1 MNTFFREDI
10 PDSVGDTFLIET
22 NCPYQVLLC
31 ATATFPNYSLM
42 RNLDY
47 SLSNEPKFKFLL
59 LLEAEIS
66 KLQNWSNRWQNVQY
80 GFFDIP

>member
-1 MNTFFREDI
+1 MAI
-10 PDSVGDTFLIET
+10 LLLIYLPMRAA
-22 NCPYQVLLC
+22 NIVAAVAAAAAAA

-47 SLSNEPKFKFLL
+47 SLSNEPKFKFVF

-66 KLQNWSNRWQNVQY
+66 KLQNWSNKWQNVQY
-80 GFFDIP
+80 GLFDLP